1 MPCECATPEPRFDV
15 ARAVLDCVNCG
26 GEIPQKGA
34 QFSLLCARC
43 GQRWDG
49 NYPCASCGRRRSGRP
64 TIPPADRKRQRAVSW
79 TDAEWERIQQDAAA
93 EGMTAAAYV
102 RASVQRIAQGS

>member
-1 MPCECATPEPRFDV
+1 VTVPRK
-15 ARAVLDCVNCG
+15 
-26 GEIPQKGA
+26 P
-34 QFSLLCARC
+34 
-43 GQRWDG
+43 
-49 NYPCASCGRRRSGRP
+49 GRP
-64 TIPPADRKRQRAVSW
+64 TIPPADRKRQRAVRW